1 MGSSRSCV
9 CSLVSSLVFVV
20 AVCFVLAVA
29 ALFLA
34 KPDEVALS
42 SKMSLLRALTFS
54 ALEACLILGELGIEN
69 FRLGAGPRLFFTTSL
84 LITISVMCLLGSL
97 RKSTSFLLMWLKPS
111 SSECYSKRLFIVD
124 SDTRVRWVN
133 MRLIVSKAPVRWVA
147 NLMSLRMTDVKLLL
161 FC

>member
-20 AVCFVLAVA
+20 AVCFVFAVA

-54 ALEACLILGELGIEN
+54 ALEACLILGELDIEN
-69 FRLGAGPRLFFTTSL
+69 FRLGAGPILFFTTSL

-97 RKSTSFLLMWLKPS
+97 RKSTSFLLM
-111 SSECYSKRLFIVD
+111 
-124 SDTRVRWVN
+124 
-133 MRLIVSKAPVRWVA
+133 
-147 NLMSLRMTDVKLLL
+147 
-161 FC
+161 

>member
-34 KPDEVALS
+34 KPDEVELS
-42 SKMSLLRALTFS
+42 SKMSLFRAIIFS
-54 ALEACLILGELGIEN
+54 ALKDCLILGELGMVN

-97 RKSTSFLLMWLKPS
+97 RKSTSFLLM
-111 SSECYSKRLFIVD
+111 
-124 SDTRVRWVN
+124 
-133 MRLIVSKAPVRWVA
+133 
-147 NLMSLRMTDVKLLL
+147 
-161 FC
+161 